1 MLQRLRNY
9 IATIFLTKKEEESAH
24 PAAAYTLLGESRTR
38 LEDYGIIH
46 SVMGE
51 SRTNLADYLEEKKE
65 TVPPSLPCEEVEVYL
80 LDDWEDFDWDEESAP
95 LVEYTSGSSV
105 SDFDT
110 LERTFASDT
119 PPPGDVHLTAGILG
133 GLEGTTLYEA
143 MRRNDTIRD
152 KVSSLIRGVEA
163 EKDPES
169 SGLADMSRFLETA

>member
-9 IATIFLTKKEEESAH
+9 IKTIFPTKKEEESAH

-65 TVPPSLPCEEVEVYL
+65 TVAPPLPSEDVEVYS
-80 LDDWEDFDWDEESAP
+80 LDEWEDFDWDEEAAP
-95 LVEYTSGSSV
+95 LIEYTTGSPV

-119 PPPGDVHLTAGILG
+119 PVPEDVHLTAGILG
-133 GLEGTTLYEA
+133 GLAGTTLYEA

-163 EKDPES
+163 EKDPEA
-169 SGLADMSRFLETA
+169 SGLTDMSRFLETA